1 MLFKIY
7 HKKKT
12 EKTQKQN
19 KAKRNTTLIVQFG
32 VDLGRI

>member
-7 HKKKT
+7 HKKKK
-12 EKTQKQN
+12 KTQKQN
-19 KAKRNTTLIVQFG
+19 EAKRNITLIVQFS